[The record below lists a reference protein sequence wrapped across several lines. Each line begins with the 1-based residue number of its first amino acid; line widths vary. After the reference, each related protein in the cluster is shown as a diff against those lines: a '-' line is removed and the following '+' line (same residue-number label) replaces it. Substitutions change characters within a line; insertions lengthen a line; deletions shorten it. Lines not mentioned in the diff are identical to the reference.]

1 MALLNNFILD
11 MLDEKDT
18 TDRKFEIWS
27 DETLANQQ
35 KLHNQEMLYLQNH
48 TQPRNNYD
56 LEATEFIEKNKEL
69 RAEYVKHK
77 TSGSMRNWLKHYS
90 TMPENNYS
98 KIFTAFS

>member
-11 MLDEKDT
+11 MLNEKDST
-18 TDRKFEIWS
+18 ERKFEIWR

-48 TQPRNNYD
+48 HQPRNKYD
-56 LEATEFIEKNKEL
+56 LEAAEFIQKNKEL
-69 RAEYVKHK
+69 RAQYVKDK
-77 TSGSMRNWLKHYS
+77 TSGSLHHWLKHYS
-90 TMPENNYS
+90 TMPDNNYS